1 MLRRLSHPHIVE
13 FYGYVKT
20 AEWLYLVMEYVE
32 EGAFSN
38 FLKDFDSL
46 PEHLAAVY
54 TKQILTGLAYLHREG
69 VVHRDLK
76 GYPSPSHLPP
86 PLPTPLLL
94 KSFSACL
101 QGPVGGDYGSVSGY

>member
-1 MLRRLSHPHIVE
+1 MRRLSHPHIVE

-76 GYPSPSHLPP
+76 GYLSPSLPLL
-86 PLPTPLLL
+86 PLPAPLFWCAVAL
-94 KSFSACL
+94 CC
-101 QGPVGGDYGSVSGY
+101 